1 MTISGAGIRRIRL
14 LRSMKQ
20 EHLAELLGVNQ
31 ATYKKLV
38 EMNFKPLE
46 DGGT

>member
-1 MTISGAGIRRIRL
+1 MTISGAGIRRRRL

-31 ATYKKLV
+31 ATV
-38 EMNFKPLE
+38 SR
-46 DGGT
+46 